1 MVTTRT
7 NLAPYAA
14 SGSDASTEKLGLA
27 IIERVRDGNALM
39 KEKVGLAVSKWKAL
53 LFP

>member
-7 NLAPYAA
+7 NLDPYAP
-14 SGSDASTEKLGLA
+14 SFDASTEKLGLA

-39 KEKVGLAVSKWKAL
+39 KEKAELAVLK
-53 LFP
+53 